1 MSDQGTG
8 AWAILAALGAFH
20 GINPAM
26 GWLFAVALGLQRQRR
41 AAVLI
46 SLLPI
51 AAGHALAIGAIVGV
65 FVALRV
71 FVDLDVLRIA
81 CAVLLLA
88 VAIARLVGR
97 HFSRIGMQVRF
108 HHLLLWS
115 FLMAT
120 GHGAGVMLIPVLLH
134 LPPGAS
140 HGAHLHSTE
149 LSGMAP
155 SLSVAVAAVVV
166 HTLAMLATAGIIALI
181 VYEWVGL
188 AFLRRG
194 WVNFDWLWSVALI
207 VAAVALV
214 APVLS

>member
-1 MSDQGTG
+1 MNDPG

-26 GWLFAVALGLQRQRR
+26 GWLFAVALGLQRRTR
-41 AAVLI
+41 VAVLT

-51 AAGHALAIGAIVGV
+51 AAGHALAIGVIVGV
-65 FVALRV
+65 FIALRV
-71 FVDLDVLRIA
+71 FVDLDALRIA
-81 CAVLLLA
+81 CAILLLA
-88 VAIARLVGR
+88 MAIVRLAGG
-97 HFSRIGMQVRF
+97 HFGRIGMQVRF

-134 LPPGAS
+134 LPVGAS
-140 HGAHLHSTE
+140 HSAHLHSTW

-155 SLSVAVAAVVV
+155 SLPVAVAAVAV
-166 HTLAMLATAGIIALI
+166 HTIAMLATAGVIAI
-181 VYEWVGL
+181 VVYEWVGL

-194 WVNFDWLWSVALI
+194 WVNFDWLWSAALVVAG
-207 VAAVALV
+207 VALV
-214 APVLS
+214 APVMS

>member
-1 MSDQGTG
+1 MSDQGT
-8 AWAILAALGAFH
+8 WAMLAALGAFH

-26 GWLFAVALGLQRQRR
+26 GWLFAVALGLQRRAR
-41 AAVLI
+41 AAVLA

-51 AAGHALAIGAIVGV
+51 AAGHALAIAAIVGL

-81 CAVLLLA
+81 CALLLVA
-88 VAIARLVGR
+88 VAIARLAGR

-108 HHLLLWS
+108 RDLLLWS

-134 LPPGAS
+134 LPLGAS
-140 HGAHLHSTE
+140 HSAHHHLTW
-149 LSGMAP
+149 LSDMAP
-155 SLSVAVAAVVV
+155 SVPVAIAAVVV
-166 HTLAMLATAGIIALI
+166 HTVAMLATAGVIAVV
-181 VYEWVGL
+181 VYEWAGL

-194 WVNFDWLWSVALI
+194 WINFDWLWSLALI
-207 VAAVALV
+207 GAGVAVA